1 VEVGWLWNQANH
13 GLALTLYDLSPIL
26 LTRNTAAIWIIF
38 PDYLNPLWGNLF
50 IMHRV
55 LFIAGTRPE
64 VIKMAPVVKAA
75 LSRLDTTF
83 VLTGQH
89 RQMARQVLKAFE
101 LAPDTDLDIMVP
113 GAGLAALSSRLITRF
128 DAYLADKKPEMVV
141 VQGDTSSAALI
152 GLVSYYQQIPVAHV
166 EAGLRSFDN
175 YSPFPEE
182 VNRKI
187 VSTYA
192 SLNFPPTRLA
202 KANLL
207 QEHVSENTMVTTGNT
222 VVDALEMLKDKVLK
236 VIPDGKR
243 HILVTTHRRESW
255 SNEIHH
261 ICEALLRIVEKNPDV
276 QITLPVHKNPIVA
289 EQVHGVLDGQPQ
301 IRLTEPLDYLKLQE
315 TLAGSYLVMTDSGG
329 IQEEAPSYGVPVLV
343 LRTVTERP
351 EAVNAGMARV
361 VGTDMKAIV
370 NFCQEFLDD
379 GEVYQNASK
388 RNNPFGDGLASQRI
402 VHAIERYLEGRKV
415 LMGKYGEFGG

>member
-1 VEVGWLWNQANH
+1 
-13 GLALTLYDLSPIL
+13 
-26 LTRNTAAIWIIF
+26 
-38 PDYLNPLWGNLF
+38 
-50 IMHRV
+50 MHRV

-89 RQMARQVLKAFE
+89 REMARQVLEAFA
-101 LAPDTDLDIMVP
+101 LTPDTDLDIMVP
-113 GAGLAALSSRLITRF
+113 GAGLAALSSRLMTRF

-152 GLVSYYQQIPVAHV
+152 GLVSYYRQIPVAHV

-207 QEHVSENTMVTTGNT
+207 QERIPEISMVTTGNT
-222 VVDALEMLKDKVLK
+222 VVDTLEMLKDKVLR
-236 VIPDGKR
+236 VRPDGKR

-255 SNEIHH
+255 SSEIHH
-261 ICEALLRIVEKNPDV
+261 ICEALLRIVKRNPDV

-289 EQVHGVLDGQPQ
+289 EQVHGVLDSQPQ

-315 TLAGSYLVMTDSGG
+315 TLASSYLVMTDSGG

-351 EAVNAGMARV
+351 EAVNAGMAKV
-361 VGTDMKAIV
+361 VGTDVNTIV
-370 NFCQEFLDD
+370 DCCQEFLDD
-379 GEVYQNASK
+379 RELYQNASK

-402 VHAIERYLEGRKV
+402 VHAIDCYLEGQTV
-415 LMGKYGEFGG
+415 LTGKYGEFGG

>member
-1 VEVGWLWNQANH
+1 
-13 GLALTLYDLSPIL
+13 LTLHDPSPIL
-26 LTRNTAAIWIIF
+26 PTRNMAAIWIIF
-38 PDYLNPLWGNLF
+38 PDFLKLFWEHLF

-75 LSRLDTTF
+75 LSRLNTTF

-113 GAGLAALSSRLITRF
+113 GAGLAALSSRLISRF
-128 DAYLADKKPEMVV
+128 DAYLANQKPEMVV

-152 GLVSYYQQIPVAHV
+152 GLVSYYRQIPVAHV

-207 QEHVSENTMVTTGNT
+207 QENVSENTMVITGNT
-222 VVDALEMLKDKVLK
+222 VVDALEMLKDKVPK

-261 ICEALLRIVEKNPDV
+261 ICEALLRIVKKNPDV

-289 EQVHGVLDGQPQ
+289 EQVHAVLDGQPQ

-370 NFCQEFLDD
+370 NCCQEFLDD
-379 GEVYQNASK
+379 REVYRNASK
-388 RNNPFGDGLASQRI
+388 RKNPFGDGLANQRI

>member
-1 VEVGWLWNQANH
+1 M
-13 GLALTLYDLSPIL
+13 
-26 LTRNTAAIWIIF
+26 AAIWIIF
-38 PDYLNPLWGNLF
+38 PDFLKLFWEHLF

-75 LSRLDTTF
+75 LSRLNTTF

-113 GAGLAALSSRLITRF
+113 GAGLAALSSRLISRF
-128 DAYLADKKPEMVV
+128 DAYLANQKPEMVV

-152 GLVSYYQQIPVAHV
+152 GLVSYYRQIPVAHV

-207 QEHVSENTMVTTGNT
+207 QENVSENTMVITGNT
-222 VVDALEMLKDKVLK
+222 VVDALEMLKDKVPK

-261 ICEALLRIVEKNPDV
+261 ICEALLRIVKKNPDV

-289 EQVHGVLDGQPQ
+289 EQVHAVLDGQPQ

-370 NFCQEFLDD
+370 NCCQEFLDD
-379 GEVYQNASK
+379 REVYRNASK
-388 RNNPFGDGLASQRI
+388 RKNPFGDGLANQRI

>member
-1 VEVGWLWNQANH
+1 
-13 GLALTLYDLSPIL
+13 
-26 LTRNTAAIWIIF
+26 
-38 PDYLNPLWGNLF
+38 
-50 IMHRV
+50 MHRV

-75 LSRLDTTF
+75 LTRLDTTF
-83 VLTGQH
+83 ALTGQH

-101 LAPDTDLDIMVP
+101 LVPDTDLDIMVP
-113 GAGLAALSSRLITRF
+113 GAGLAALSSRLISRF
-128 DAYLADKKPEMVV
+128 DAYLANQKPEMVV

-152 GLVSYYQQIPVAHV
+152 GLVSFYRQVPVAHV

-202 KANLL
+202 KANLAK
-207 QEHVSENTMVTTGNT
+207 EHVSENTMVTTGNT
-222 VVDALEMLKDKVLK
+222 VVDALEMLKDKVPK
-236 VIPDGKR
+236 VRPDGKR

-261 ICEALLRIVEKNPDV
+261 ICEAVLKIVLENPDV

-315 TLAGSYLVMTDSGG
+315 ALAGSYLVMTDSGG

-343 LRTVTERP
+343 LRSVTERP
-351 EAVNAGMARV
+351 EAVNAGMAKV
-361 VGTDMKAIV
+361 VGTDVNAIV
-370 NFCQEFLDD
+370 NCCQEFLDD
-379 GEVYQNASK
+379 REVYRNASK
-388 RNNPFGDGLASQRI
+388 RENPFGDGLAGRRI
-402 VHAIERYLEGRKV
+402 VHAIDRYLEGRKV
-415 LMGKYGEFGG
+415 LTGKYGEFGG

>member
-1 VEVGWLWNQANH
+1 M
-13 GLALTLYDLSPIL
+13 TLHDPSPIL
-26 LTRNTAAIWIIF
+26 PTRNMAAIWIIF
-38 PDYLNPLWGNLF
+38 PDFLKLFWEHLF

-75 LSRLDTTF
+75 LSRLNTTF

-113 GAGLAALSSRLITRF
+113 GAGLAALSSRLISRF
-128 DAYLADKKPEMVV
+128 DAYLANQKPEMVV

-152 GLVSYYQQIPVAHV
+152 GLVSYYRQIPVAHV

-207 QEHVSENTMVTTGNT
+207 QENVSENTMVITGNT
-222 VVDALEMLKDKVLK
+222 VVDALEMLKDKVPK

-261 ICEALLRIVEKNPDV
+261 ICEALLRIVKKNPDV

-289 EQVHGVLDGQPQ
+289 EQVHAVLDGQPQ

-370 NFCQEFLDD
+370 NCCQEFLDD
-379 GEVYQNASK
+379 REVYRNASK
-388 RNNPFGDGLASQRI
+388 RKNPFGDGLANQRI

>member
-1 VEVGWLWNQANH
+1 
-13 GLALTLYDLSPIL
+13 
-26 LTRNTAAIWIIF
+26 
-38 PDYLNPLWGNLF
+38 
-50 IMHRV
+50 MHRV

-89 RQMARQVLKAFE
+89 REMARQVLEAFE
-101 LAPDTDLDIMVP
+101 LVPDADLDIMVP
-113 GAGLAALSSRLITRF
+113 GAGLAALSSRLMTRF
-128 DAYLADKKPEMVV
+128 DAYLADQAPEMVV

-152 GLVSYYQQIPVAHV
+152 GLVSYYRQIPVAHV

-192 SLNFPPTRLA
+192 SLNFPPTPLA
-202 KANLL
+202 KTNLIL
-207 QEHVSENTMVTTGNT
+207 EHVPENTMVTTGNT
-222 VVDALEMLKDKVLK
+222 VVDALEMLKSKVTS
-236 VIPDGKR
+236 IRPDGKR

-255 SNEIHH
+255 SSEIHH
-261 ICEALLRIVEKNPDV
+261 ICEALLRIVNQNPDV

-289 EQVHGVLDGQPQ
+289 EQVHEVLDNHPQ

-343 LRTVTERP
+343 LRGVTERP

-361 VGTDMKAIV
+361 VGTDVTAIADC
-370 NFCQEFLDD
+370 CQQFLDD
-379 GEVYQNASK
+379 RELYHNASK
-388 RNNPFGDGLASQRI
+388 ASNPFGDGLASRRI
-402 VHAIERYLEGRKV
+402 VHAIERYLEGETV

>member
-1 VEVGWLWNQANH
+1 M
-13 GLALTLYDLSPIL
+13 Y
-26 LTRNTAAIWIIF
+26 
-38 PDYLNPLWGNLF
+38 
-50 IMHRV
+50 RV

-75 LSRLDTTF
+75 LSRFETSF

-89 RQMARQVLKAFE
+89 RQMAKQVLGVFG
-101 LAPDTDLDIMVP
+101 LTPDTDLDIMVP
-113 GAGLAALSSRLITRF
+113 GAGLAALSARLMARF
-128 DAYLADKKPEMVV
+128 DTYLADKQPDMVV
-141 VQGDTSSAALI
+141 VQGDTSSAALA
-152 GLVSYYQQIPVAHV
+152 GLVSFYRQIPVAHV

-207 QEHVSENTMVTTGNT
+207 QEHVPPGTMVITGNT
-222 VVDALEMLKDKVLK
+222 VVDALEMLKHRLPEKRE
-236 VIPDGKR
+236 DGKR

-255 SNEIHH
+255 SREIHH
-261 ICEALLRIVEKNPDV
+261 ICQALLKIVENNPDV

-289 EQVHGVLDGQPQ
+289 EQVHSVLDDHPRIQ
-301 IRLTEPLDYLKLQE
+301 LTEPLDYLKLQE
-315 TLAGSYLVMTDSGG
+315 TLADSYLVMTDSGG

-343 LRTVTERP
+343 LRRVTERP

-361 VGTDMKAIV
+361 VGTDIKAIV
-370 NFCQEFLDD
+370 DSCQEFLDD
-379 GEVYQNASK
+379 GAVHRNASK

-402 VHAIERYLEGRKV
+402 VHAIERYLEGQKV
-415 LMGKYGEFGG
+415 LKGEYGEFGG

>member
-1 VEVGWLWNQANH
+1 
-13 GLALTLYDLSPIL
+13 
-26 LTRNTAAIWIIF
+26 
-38 PDYLNPLWGNLF
+38 
-50 IMHRV
+50 MHRV

-75 LSRLDTTF
+75 LSRLDATF

-89 RQMARQVLKAFE
+89 REMARQVLKAFE
-101 LAPDTDLDIMVP
+101 LQPDTDLDIMLP
-113 GAGLAALSSRLITRF
+113 GAGLAALSSRLMTRF
-128 DAYLADKKPEMVV
+128 DAYLADKQPEMVV

-152 GLVSYYQQIPVAHV
+152 GLVSYYRQIPVAHV

-207 QEHVSENTMVTTGNT
+207 QERVPEESMVTTGNT
-222 VVDALEMLKDKVLK
+222 VVDALETLKDKVSK
-236 VIPDGKR
+236 VNSDEKR

-255 SNEIHH
+255 SSEIHH
-261 ICEALLRIVEKNPDV
+261 ICEALLKIVEKNPEV

-289 EQVHGVLDGQPQ
+289 EQVHTVLDNHPH

-351 EAVNAGMARV
+351 EAVNAGMAKV
-361 VGTDMKAIV
+361 VGTDVNAIV
-370 NFCQEFLDD
+370 DCCQQFLDD
-379 GEVYQNASK
+379 KELYQNAS
-388 RNNPFGDGLASQRI
+388 RRTNPFGDGLAGRRI
-402 VHAIERYLEGRKV
+402 VHAIERYLEGQKV
-415 LMGKYGEFGG
+415 LTGKYGEFGG

>member
-1 VEVGWLWNQANH
+1 
-13 GLALTLYDLSPIL
+13 
-26 LTRNTAAIWIIF
+26 
-38 PDYLNPLWGNLF
+38 
-50 IMHRV
+50 MHRV

-75 LSRLDTTF
+75 LSRLNTTF

-113 GAGLAALSSRLITRF
+113 GAGLAALSSRLISRF
-128 DAYLADKKPEMVV
+128 DAYLANQKPEMVV

-152 GLVSYYQQIPVAHV
+152 GLVSYYRQIPVAHV

-207 QEHVSENTMVTTGNT
+207 QENVSENTMVITGNT
-222 VVDALEMLKDKVLK
+222 VVDALEMLKDKVPK

-261 ICEALLRIVEKNPDV
+261 ICEALLRIVKKNPDV

-289 EQVHGVLDGQPQ
+289 EQVHAVLDGQPQ

-370 NFCQEFLDD
+370 NCCQEFLDD
-379 GEVYQNASK
+379 REVYRNASK
-388 RNNPFGDGLASQRI
+388 RKNPFGDGLANQRI